1 MKKLNKVLIMAG
13 GTGGH
18 IFPGLAVAKQL
29 RESGVDVHWLGT
41 EQGLEARLIPNENIP
56 LHFISIAGLRGK
68 GVKSL
73 LLAPFK
79 ITNAIWQAVSV
90 LRTVKP
96 DVVLGFGGF
105 ASGPGGV
112 ASQLVGCPLVI
123 HEQNAKAGLTN
134 KLLANFAKKV
144 LLGFPDAFPP
154 SPKVEVVGNP
164 VRSEIMQ
171 IGSPTERRVGERTP
185 RRWLILGGSLGAQA
199 LNDRVPKAISLL
211 SAEERPEIW
220 HQTGEKHFEAANQAY
235 LAAGVMAKVVPFIS
249 NMAEAYAWADV
260 VLCRAGALTVAEL
273 CAVGLGAVFVPF
285 PHAVDDHQ
293 TANARFMV
301 NHQAARCIQQ
311 SALTEDCLAD
321 IVREFNQSPKI
332 CLAMAT
338 ASFALRQPKVV
349 ERIIEICREVCR

>member
-29 RESGVDVHWLGT
+29 LESGVEVHWLGT
-41 EQGLEARLIPNENIP
+41 EHGMEARLIPNENIP
-56 LHFISIAGLRGK
+56 IHFISIAGLRGK
-68 GVKSL
+68 GIKPL

-90 LRTVKP
+90 LRTVEP

-105 ASGPGGV
+105 ASGPGGI
-112 ASQLVGCPLVI
+112 ASKLLGCPLVI

-134 KLLANFAKKV
+134 KLLANLAKKV
-144 LLGFPDAFPP
+144 LLGFPGAFPL
-154 SPKVEVVGNP
+154 SSKVEIVGNP
-164 VRSEIMQ
+164 VRSEIVQMAPPAARK
-171 IGSPTERRVGERTP
+171 IGERSP
-185 RRWLILGGSLGAQA
+185 RRWLVLGGSLGAQA
-199 LNDRVPKAISLL
+199 LNDRVPKAL
-211 SAEERPEIW
+211 ATFAANDRPEVW
-220 HQTGEKHFEAANQAY
+220 HQTGDKHFETAKLAYKASGVEAN
-235 LAAGVMAKVVPFIS
+235 VVPFIS

-273 CAVGLGAVFVPF
+273 CAAGLGAVFVPY

-293 TANARFMV
+293 TANATFMV

-321 IVREFNQSPKI
+321 IVREFNQSPNT
-332 CLAMAT
+332 CLVMAE
-338 ASFALRQPKVV
+338 AAYALRQPKVV